1 MISLLEL
8 ELMQKIFPWKNLKMV
23 EQDLILSRAV
33 VCLFDNDIV
42 RNALLFRG
50 GTALNKL
57 FLKPASRYSEDLD
70 FVQKTAQP
78 IGPTLDAMRSVLDPW
93 LGEPKRKFTP
103 MSSKLTY
110 RYSTT
115 NGYKAKLK
123 VEINTIEHFQVLPT
137 IEKEHSIDSKW
148 FSGKTIVPVYQ
159 IEELIATK
167 IKALY
172 QRRKGRD
179 LFDLWYVLKKGVI
192 DLEKTME
199 LFREYNKLCKANI
212 TQNLFLASQCVAQPI
227 LKHLA
232 ILRSVTSTVGSRTA
246 YFASFQQ
253 NRYIFVPAPPGVC
266 LKKYKSM
273 YEFH

>member
-1 MISLLEL
+1 MIENLTIEKHS
-8 ELMQKIFPWKNLKMV
+8 KKAPWQTNAMI
-23 EQDLILSRAV
+23 EQDLILSRAI
-33 VCLFDNDIV
+33 VCLFNNDTV

-50 GTALNKL
+50 GTSLNKL
-57 FLKPASRYSEDLD
+57 FFDPPARYSEDLD
-70 FVQKTAQP
+70 FVQKTGEP
-78 IGPTLDAMRSVLDPW
+78 IGPTLDAMRGVLDPW
-93 LGEPKRKFTP
+93 LGEPRRKVTP

-115 NGYKAKLK
+115 NGDKAKLK
-123 VEINTIEHFQVLPT
+123 VEISTIEHFQVLPT

-159 IEELIATK
+159 LEELIATK

-212 TQNLFLASQCVAQPI
+212 TQNLFLENMEAKMEHPDFLSDMDTLLPVGREWDVRSAFDIVKENIIENIQ
-227 LKHLA
+227 KDKGGTLA
-232 ILRSVTSTVGSRTA
+232 WR
-246 YFASFQQ
+246 
-253 NRYIFVPAPPGVC
+253 
-266 LKKYKSM
+266 
-273 YEFH
+273 